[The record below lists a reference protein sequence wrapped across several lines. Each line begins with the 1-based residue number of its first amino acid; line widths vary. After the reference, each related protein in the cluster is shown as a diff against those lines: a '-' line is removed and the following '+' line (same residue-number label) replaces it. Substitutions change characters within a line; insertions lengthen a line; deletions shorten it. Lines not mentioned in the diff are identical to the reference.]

1 MSVRR
6 IKILLL
12 ASSYPRSRADSASIF
27 LRQFA
32 EKLSARGID
41 VHVLAPSDGKTDT
54 TLEGMVTV
62 HRFQYRPVCLSH
74 GLAYGSGIVANLK
87 QNPWLWLQVPFFLMS
102 MIFALGRLI
111 RSEQPDVIHAHW
123 ILPQGLIA
131 VLIKY
136 LYKIPVVVTAHGAD
150 AFAFRGQLAN
160 SLKRFAVAKSDAWT
174 TNTRATG
181 EAIGLAASLPAPDI
195 IPMGVDVEQFSGG
208 NPTSLRGELRSDDFL
223 VLFVG
228 RLVEKKGCYDLLEA
242 FSLLPND
249 LRARTSLWI
258 VGQGAEYDGLHAF
271 ATRLGIRPKVRFGG
285 AVSNHRLPDFYAAA
299 DLFVAPSIQAESG
312 DTEGQ
317 GVVFLEAFAARRCV
331 LSTRVGGIAE
341 VVTDGATG
349 LLVEPNAPR
358 QLAAAMESLLSD
370 AALRNRL
377 AENGF
382 QRVTQRYGWEKIA
395 AAFETL
401 YRKVEIPAKA
411 PPDISSSVA
420 SKSAP

>member
-1 MSVRR
+1 MSAQR

-12 ASSYPRSRADSASIF
+12 ASSYPRSRADTASIF

-41 VHVLAPSDGKTDT
+41 VHVLAPSDKNGGTEI
-54 TLEGMVTV
+54 EGTVTV
-62 HRFQYRPVCLSH
+62 HRFRYRPVSFLQ
-74 GLAYGSGIVANLK
+74 GLAYGSGIVANLRRH
-87 QNPWLWLQVPFFLMS
+87 PWLWFQVPFFLVLM
-102 MIFALGRLI
+102 FYALRQLI
-111 RSEQPDVIHAHW
+111 RTERPDVIHAHW

-131 VLIKY
+131 VLTKY
-136 LYKIPVVVTAHGAD
+136 LYKVPVVVTAHGAD
-150 AFAFRGQLAN
+150 AFAFRGQLAAR
-160 SLKRFAVAKSDAWT
+160 LKRFAVAKSDAWT
-174 TNTRATG
+174 ANTRATA
-181 EAIGLAASLPAPDI
+181 EAIGLVAGLPASDV
-195 IPMGVDVEQFSGG
+195 IPMGVDVGQFSGG
-208 NPTSLRGELRSDDFL
+208 NPTSLRRELPSDGLL

-242 FSLLPND
+242 FSLLRDD

-258 VGQGAEYDGLHAF
+258 VGQGGEYDGLYAF
-271 ATRLGIRPKVRFGG
+271 ATRLGIRPKVRFWG

-299 DLFVAPSIQAESG
+299 DLFVAPSIRAESG

-317 GVVFLEAFAARRCV
+317 GVVFLEAFAARCCV

-358 QLAAAMESLLSD
+358 QLAAAMESLLGD
-370 AALRNRL
+370 ASLRNRL
-377 AENGF
+377 AKNAF
-382 QRVTQRYGWEKIA
+382 QRVNQRYGWEKIA

-401 YRKVEIPAKA
+401 YRKIEIPAKA
-411 PPDISSSVA
+411 PPDISGRVA
-420 SKSAP
+420 SKSST

>member
-1 MSVRR
+1 MSARR

-12 ASSYPRSRADSASIF
+12 ASSYPKNRGDSASIF

-32 EKLSARGID
+32 ETLSARGID
-41 VHVLAPSDGKTDT
+41 VHVLAPSDGKTDIT
-54 TLEGMVTV
+54 IEGTVTV
-62 HRFQYRPVCLSH
+62 HRFQYRPVCFSR
-74 GLAYGSGIVANLK
+74 GLAYGSGIVANLR
-87 QNPWLWLQVPFFLMS
+87 QNPWLWFQVPFFLVS
-102 MIFALGRLI
+102 MIFALRRLM

-123 ILPQGLIA
+123 ILPQGLVA

-136 LYKIPVVVTAHGAD
+136 LYKVRVIVTAHGAD
-150 AFAFRGQLAN
+150 AFAFRGRVAN
-160 SLKRFAVAKSDAWT
+160 GLKRFAVAKSDAWT

-181 EAIGLAASLPAPDI
+181 EAIGLAKSLPTPDI

-208 NPTSLRGELRSDDFL
+208 CPTRLRGELRSDDLL

-242 FSLLPND
+242 FSLLRHD

-258 VGQGAEYDGLHAF
+258 VGQGAEHDRLHAF
-271 ATRLGIRPKVRFGG
+271 ATRLGIHPKVRFWG

-299 DLFVAPSIQAESG
+299 DLFVAPSIRAESG

-317 GVVFLEAFAARRCV
+317 GVVLLEAFAARCCV

-341 VVTDGATG
+341 VITDGATG

-358 QLAAAMESLLSD
+358 QLAGAMESLLGNAS
-370 AALRNRL
+370 LRNRL
-377 AENGF
+377 AGNAF
-382 QRVTQRYGWEKIA
+382 QRVNGYGWQKIA
-395 AAFETL
+395 AAFEAL
-401 YRKVEIPAKA
+401 YRKVEMPPKA
-411 PPDISSSVA
+411 PPDTSGSLA
-420 SKSAP
+420 SKSSR

>member
-12 ASSYPRSRADSASIF
+12 ASSYPRSKADTASIF
-27 LRQFA
+27 LRHFA

-54 TLEGMVTV
+54 TIEGTVTV
-62 HRFQYRPVCLSH
+62 HRFQYRPVCFWR
-74 GLAYGSGIVANLK
+74 GLAYGAGIVANLR
-87 QNPWLWLQVPFFLMS
+87 QSPWLWLQVPFFLLS
-102 MIFALGRLI
+102 MIFALRRLI

-136 LYKIPVVVTAHGAD
+136 LYKVPVIVTAHGAD
-150 AFAFRGQLAN
+150 AFAFRGCLAN
-160 SLKRFAVAKSDAWT
+160 WLKRFIVAKSDAWT
-174 TNTRATG
+174 TNTWATG
-181 EAIGLAASLPAPDI
+181 EAIGRAASLPAPDI
-195 IPMGVDVEQFSGG
+195 IPMGVDVEQFAGG
-208 NPTSLRGELRSDDFL
+208 NPTSLRGELRSDDLL

-242 FSLLPND
+242 FSLLPNN
-249 LRARTSLWI
+249 LRARTTLWI
-258 VGQGAEYDGLHAF
+258 VGQGWEHDGLYTF
-271 ATRLGIRPKVRFGG
+271 ATRLGIHPKIQFWG

-299 DLFVAPSIQAESG
+299 DLFVAPSIRAESG

-317 GVVFLEAFAARRCV
+317 GVVLLEAFAARCCV

-358 QLAAAMESLLSD
+358 QLAAAMETLLGNVS
-370 AALRNRL
+370 LRNRL

-382 QRVTQRYGWEKIA
+382 QRVNQHYGWEKIA
-395 AAFETL
+395 AGFETL

-420 SKSAP
+420 SKSSP